1 MDGVS
6 KNIEVNNKGYFALD
20 PLIDRAGTGTR
31 NRLRNFGNEGR
42 YYPKTRWLTERAQGL
57 GMD

>member
-31 NRLRNFGNEGR
+31 GMH
-42 YYPKTRWLTERAQGL
+42 YPVII
-57 GMD
+57 D